1 MEDFS
6 DPKDVAGIIGCPLK
20 EVDLKGGDCQAQ
32 ALLFFFFN
40 CSTIDLQCH
49 VHFCCSAK

>member
-1 MEDFS
+1 MRILPGRNGRRGPQVEDFS

-32 ALLFFFFN
+32 ALLFFFF
-40 CSTIDLQCH
+40 
-49 VHFCCSAK
+49 